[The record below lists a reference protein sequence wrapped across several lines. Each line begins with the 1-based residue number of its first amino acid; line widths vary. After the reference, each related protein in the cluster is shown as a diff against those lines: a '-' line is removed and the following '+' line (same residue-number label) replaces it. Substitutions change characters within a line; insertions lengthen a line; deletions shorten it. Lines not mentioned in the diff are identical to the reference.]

1 MITVLDIE
9 TTMDFESSSSS
20 PYDGQQMVFVGYTSF
35 TPDYLSLKQMVCFSF
50 IINVNQP
57 HKQRTSYKQN

>member
-20 PYDGQQMVFVGYTSF
+20 PYEGQQMVFVGYTSF
-35 TPDYLSLKQMVCFSF
+35 TQDLSVFETNGLRARNLGNREILRGKGRDTQ
-50 IINVNQP
+50 
-57 HKQRTSYKQN
+57 K